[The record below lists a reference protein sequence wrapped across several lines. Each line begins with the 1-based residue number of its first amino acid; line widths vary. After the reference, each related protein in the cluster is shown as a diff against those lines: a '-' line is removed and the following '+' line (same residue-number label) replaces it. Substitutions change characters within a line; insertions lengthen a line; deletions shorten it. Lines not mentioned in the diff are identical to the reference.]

1 MTPLL
6 ELSDVTIVTPAGRTL
21 FDGIRL
27 RIGRERVALIG
38 RNGVGKSTLLAVLAG
53 DAEPQAGRVRARG
66 RPHYVPQAVGSLPE
80 RIRAMAL
87 SHGERRRM
95 ALLEAARSGADVL
108 LLDEPTEDLD
118 DASVSWLRG
127 WLREWP
133 GCLVVASHDRRLLE
147 DFEHFLI
154 ASESGCR
161 YFPGTRAE
169 LDAELEREHRE
180 TEQRYAGNLRRL
192 VEREEHTLHVA
203 RRKARKKRYGR
214 CSELDRATPRARLNQ
229 KRDHAQVSH
238 GRLAKV
244 REQRLDAI
252 RQWSKSTRRALGVS
266 LSIDLL
272 VPTLP
277 AEAEADVLALRDVS
291 ARTADRCLFESL
303 DLRVRRERV
312 AVVGPNGAGK
322 TTLLEVMLGR
332 RAPATGSVFRDP
344 SKIGSI
350 AQGATDWMLDETL
363 LSCLH
368 REEPSLSPGDVAE
381 LLVAHR
387 FPLALGDR
395 PLRSLSPGERA
406 RAALICLFHRTPPVE
421 VLVLD
426 EPTYSLDLV
435 GQRAVTEALR
445 AWPGGLVVASH
456 DRAFLSAIGVDVFL
470 DIEQGRERPRILRIR
485 APADV

>member
-6 ELSDVTIVTPAGRTL
+6 ELSDLTILTPAGRPL
-21 FDGIRL
+21 FDGLHL

-53 DAEPQAGRVRARG
+53 DVEPHAGRVRARSP
-66 RPHYVPQAVGSLPE
+66 PHYVPQAVSSLPE
-80 RIRAMAL
+80 RILGGRPL

-95 ALLEAARSGADVL
+95 ALLDAERSGADIL

-118 DASVSWLRG
+118 DEAVSWLRSV
-127 WLREWP
+127 LREWP
-133 GCLVVASHDRRLLE
+133 GCVVVASHDRRLLE
-147 DFEHFLI
+147 DFDRFFV

-161 YFPGTRAE
+161 CLSGTLGEVEAM
-169 LDAELEREHRE
+169 LEREHRE
-180 TEQRYAGNLRRL
+180 AEERYARTLRRL
-192 VEREEHTLHVA
+192 VEHEEHALHVA

-214 CSELDRATPRARLNQ
+214 CSEIDRATPRVRLNQ

-238 GRLAKV
+238 GRLAQV
-244 REQRLDAI
+244 REERLDAL
-252 RQWSKSTRRALGVS
+252 REWSKSTRRALGVS
-266 LSIDLL
+266 LPLDLP
-272 VPTLP
+272 VPALP
-277 AEAEADVLALRDVS
+277 AEAGADVLVLRDVS
-291 ARTADRCLFESL
+291 AHAGDRRLFASL

-332 RAPATGSVFRDP
+332 RAPARGSVLRDL

-350 AQGATDWMLDETL
+350 AQGGADWVLDDTL
-363 LSCLH
+363 LARL
-368 REEPSLSPGDVAE
+368 RIEEPSLSAAGVAQ

-426 EPTYSLDLV
+426 EPTYSLDLI
-435 GQRAVTEALR
+435 GQRAMTAALC

-456 DRAFLSAIGVDVFL
+456 DRAFLSAIGANVFL
-470 DIEQGRERPRILRIR
+470 DLAR
-485 APADV
+485 V

>member
-1 MTPLL
+1 MTTALL
-6 ELSDVTIVTPAGRTL
+6 ELSGVTIVTPAGRPL
-21 FDGIRL
+21 FDGMSLRL
-27 RIGRERVALIG
+27 GRERVALVG

-53 DAEPQAGRVRARG
+53 DAEPHAGRVRARS
-66 RPHYVPQAVGSLPE
+66 RPHYVPQALGSPPE
-80 RIRAMAL
+80 RTGAPAP

-95 ALLEAARSGADVL
+95 ALLEAARSGADIL

-118 DASVSWLRG
+118 DDGVAWLRG

-133 GCLVVASHDRRLLE
+133 GCLVVVSHDRRLLD
-147 DFEHFLI
+147 DFEHFLV
-154 ASESGCR
+154 ARESGCR
-161 YFPGTRAE
+161 GFSGTRAE
-169 LDAELEREHRE
+169 LEAELSREHRE
-180 TEQRYAGNLRRL
+180 TEQRYARNLHRL
-192 VEREEHTLHVA
+192 VEHEAHTLHVA

-214 CSELDRATPRARLNQ
+214 CRELDRATPRSRLNQ

-238 GRLAKV
+238 GRLAEV
-244 REQRLDAI
+244 REQRLEAI
-252 RQWSKSTRRALGVS
+252 RAWSKSTRRALGVS
-266 LSIDLL
+266 LPLELS
-272 VPTLP
+272 VPALP
-277 AEAEADVLALRDVS
+277 AEAASDVLVLGGVS
-291 ARTADRCLFESL
+291 ARAGDRCLFEPL

-322 TTLLEVMLGR
+322 TTLLEIMLGR

-350 AQGATDWMLDETL
+350 AQGAADWMLDDTL

-368 REEPSLSPGDVAE
+368 REEPSRSPDDAAQ
-381 LLVAHR
+381 LLVAHKL
-387 FPLALGDR
+387 PLALGAR

-406 RAALICLFHRTPPVE
+406 RAALVCLFRRTPPVE

-435 GQRAVTEALR
+435 GQQAMTEALR

-456 DRAFLSAIGVDVFL
+456 DRAFLSAIGVDVFVS
-470 DIEQGRERPRILRIR
+470 LRR
-485 APADV
+485 

>member
-1 MTPLL
+1 MKALL
-6 ELSDVTIVTPAGRTL
+6 ELSDVTIVTPAGRPL
-21 FDGIRL
+21 FEGLSMRV
-27 RIGRERVALIG
+27 GRERVALIG

-53 DAEPQAGRVRARG
+53 DVEPRAGRVRARSA
-66 RPHYVPQAVGSLPE
+66 PHHVPQAVGSLQE
-80 RIRAMAL
+80 RIRAMPL
-87 SHGERRRM
+87 SHGERRKI
-95 ALLEAARSGADVL
+95 ALLEAARSGADIL

-127 WLREWP
+127 WLRHWP

-147 DFEHFLI
+147 DFEHFFI

-161 YFPGTRAE
+161 CFSGTVAE
-169 LDAELEREHRE
+169 LEAELEREHRE
-180 TEQRYAGNLRRL
+180 AEERYARNLRRL
-192 VEREEHTLHVA
+192 VEREEHALHVA

-214 CSELDRATPRARLNQ
+214 CSEIDRATPRVRLNQ

-238 GRLAKV
+238 GRLAEV
-244 REQRLDAI
+244 REQRIDAI
-252 RQWSKSTRRALGVS
+252 REWSKSTRRALGVS
-266 LSIDLL
+266 LSLDLA
-272 VPTLP
+272 VPMLP
-277 AEAEADVLALRDVS
+277 AEAGADVLVLRDVS
-291 ARTADRCLFESL
+291 ARARTPGQGAGRRLFGPL

-332 RAPATGSVFRDP
+332 CAPATGSVFRDL

-350 AQGATDWMLDETL
+350 AQGAADWMLDDTL

-368 REEPSLSPGDVAE
+368 REDPSLSPDDVARR
-381 LLVAHR
+381 LVAHKL
-387 FPLALGDR
+387 PLALGGR

-406 RAALICLFHRTPPVE
+406 RAALICLFRRTPPVE

-435 GQRAVTEALR
+435 GQRAMTEALR

-456 DRAFLSAIGVDVFL
+456 DRAFLSAIGVNVFL
-470 DIEQGRERPRILRIR
+470 DIERL
-485 APADV
+485 